1 MSHFTVAVITE
12 DIGELERLMEPYYE
26 GLETDPR
33 VDMTKQELIDEHKAL
48 MESIKTGESKYLVER
63 DKEENLLGM
72 TQEEFSKWYH
82 GGTFDEEG
90 NLLTTYNPN
99 SKWDWYVVGGRWK
112 NLLKLKD
119 GSRADYAKIKDID
132 FSPDM
137 VAYKEAERF
146 WEIVVE
152 GQPLK
157 EGEEAPFN
165 LYKEQYYLDLYGT
178 KERYAEMQSKF
189 LTFALINEGEWYEK
203 GQMGWF
209 GMSNATKESSTE
221 FEELFDKAIKNA
233 NPEHYLVIVDCHI

>member
-1 MSHFTVAVITE
+1 
-12 DIGELERLMEPYYE
+12 ME
-26 GLETDPR
+26 
-33 VDMTKQELIDEHKAL
+33 
-48 MESIKTGESKYLVER
+48 
-63 DKEENLLGM
+63 
-72 TQEEFSKWYH
+72 
-82 GGTFDEEG
+82 
-90 NLLTTYNPN
+90 
-99 SKWDWYVVGGRWK
+99 
-112 NLLKLKD
+112 
-119 GSRADYAKIKDID
+119 
-132 FSPDM
+132 
-137 VAYKEAERF
+137 AYKEAERF

>member
-12 DIGELERLMEPYYE
+12 DIGRLEELLEPYYE
-26 GLETDPR
+26 GREVEPYIE
-33 VDMTKQELIDEHKAL
+33 MTKQELIDEHKVL
-48 MESIKTGESKYLVER
+48 MEGIKTGEIKYLVER

-99 SKWDWYVVGGRWK
+99 SKWDWYVVGGRWR

-137 VAYKEAERF
+137 VAYKKAERF

-178 KERYAEMQSKF
+178 KERYAEQQAKF
-189 LTFALINEGEWYEK
+189 ITFALLYEGEWYEK
-203 GQMGWF
+203 GNMGWF
-209 GMSNATKESSTE
+209 GMSDETNESRLE
-221 FEELFDKAIKNA
+221 YEQIFDRILSEADG
-233 NPEHYLVIVDCHI
+233 EDYLVIVDCHI